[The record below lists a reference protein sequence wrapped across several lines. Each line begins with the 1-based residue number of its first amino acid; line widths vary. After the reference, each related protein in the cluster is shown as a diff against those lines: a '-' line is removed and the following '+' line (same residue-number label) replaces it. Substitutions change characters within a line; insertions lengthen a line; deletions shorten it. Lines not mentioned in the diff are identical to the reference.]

1 MALCDLLIIYIFDK
15 ALVLSYSDNDLDG
28 SSSHI
33 LNLTSLG
40 GLSVTNFVQS
50 SVYPAYCPP
59 AILTYCIFLIN
70 ILFRENIKY

>member
-1 MALCDLLIIYIFDK
+1 MALYDLLMIYIFDR
-15 ALVLSYSDNDLDG
+15 ALVLSISDDDFDG

-50 SVYPAYCPP
+50 SYYPDWPP
-59 AILTYCIFLIN
+59 AILTYYIVFLYI
-70 ILFRENIKY
+70 Y